1 MAKFSHYRRII
12 QLICGLIICL
22 FMTNCTITTSE
33 PKKETTTETEPAE
46 ITTAVSNLQCEPNE
60 NTVTVRWSNPTTTKY
75 AYSEIY
81 LYLMNISE
89 DIAPTLIDNHT
100 LSKADTS
107 YIFDNLQEN
116 KKYLVTILSYTSDGE
131 LDYTN
136 EIFESKTVTT
146 KTESISIAF
155 RPGFLYWSNLDYDC
169 PLLEAGESHKIIVD
183 KIPAGYTIDDIK
195 WYIYWSDYGD
205 NIADKSDDKEGDQ
218 YSEDPIV
225 TFEEATQTLHTHRQ
239 GLGFVIAYIDNNIIS
254 NTIMFDIRDKIEK
267 IKMYCSSQSLS
278 LDPNDN
284 MTSSKIK
291 VFYYNNNNELL
302 PLAYAKE
309 TEWKSSDESVITVNP
324 LIPTGG
330 VQGSAE
336 IIATGPGTATVT
348 LIVNGIKKESVFTV
362 VDTFKTISTYT
373 FSDNTLDMVVGEEYD
388 IPNHVVNPADAEPR
402 ATLHVYISSGL
413 TSDDMK
419 DSPYFEINNGKIK
432 ALQNATGWLR
442 AAWYQD
448 GQLKVSSKVCLI
460 ATTPL
465 TDFTLN
471 VPSVQLNAG
480 SSYNNLSYTLIPENA
495 DVTAEDITF
504 TSNNPKITVD
514 NSGKITAASDSGTI
528 LDGKITVRIK
538 DITKEVPVSV
548 CTPVSGVT
556 LNEDFIVLGIGG
568 TVTLTAT
575 VTPDNATSNTVTW
588 SSTSAGVATVNNGT
602 ITAVQSG
609 ITEIWASAA
618 QYSARTTVVVID
630 TSNNMQIL
638 NANTSLTGNFSG
650 YKTDSTGKLSFS
662 ANDAA
667 GKNGSSWV
675 SMTNRVGWKFQLNDK
690 PLSFSNGKASADN
703 MTVRV
708 KPVLVSENGN
718 QKVMFVIAMT
728 NEDRAAFRRG
738 IKLGVY
744 GTVKPNSGS
753 SITLTTTD
761 FGVQASDEDM
771 SMQFR
776 CKGSANEAGVSSL
789 RIGDAANAQ
798 TLIYNNSTAETFS
811 GTTAGISFSY
821 QGLNFGPG
829 SLKQGFFSIDYTV
842 NEPDPIDVIIY

>member
-1 MAKFSHYRRII
+1 MAKFSLNHRII
-12 QLICGLIICL
+12 QLICGLIFCL
-22 FMTNCTITTSE
+22 FTANCTITTSE
-33 PKKETTTETEPAE
+33 PKKETTETEPAE

-60 NTVTVRWSNPTTTKY
+60 NKVTVRWSNPTTAKY

-116 KKYLVTILSYTSDGE
+116 KTYLVTILSYTSDGK

-146 KTESISIAF
+146 KAERISIAF
-155 RPGFLYWSNLDYDC
+155 RPGFLYWS
-169 PLLEAGESHKIIVD
+169 PFVAGPVLETGESAKILVD

-195 WYIYWSDYGD
+195 WKITWEDY
-205 NIADKSDDKEGDQ
+205 DDIEGDQ
-218 YSEDPIV
+218 YSDNPVV
-225 TFEEATQTLHTHRQ
+225 TFSEATQTLTACRQ
-239 GLGFVIAYIDNNIIS
+239 GMGFVIAYINDNIVS
-254 NTIMFDIRDKIEK
+254 NYILFDIRDKIKK
-267 IKMYCSSQSLS
+267 IKIFSSSQVLS
-278 LDPNDN
+278 LDEADQ
-284 MTSSKIK
+284 TLKTTFK
-291 VFYYNNNNELL
+291 AFYYDNDDNLLLL
-302 PLAYAKE
+302 PFIKE
-309 TEWKSSDESVITVNP
+309 AEWKSSDESVVAINP
-324 LIPTGG
+324 IQPKND
-330 VQGSAE
+330 QGKTIDGTNWAE
-336 IIATGPGTATVT
+336 IIAAGEAGEATVM
-348 LIVNGIKKESVFTV
+348 LIVNGVRFSTNVTV
-362 VDTFKTISTYT
+362 VNSLITVESAVFAGTSAEINTNEPFTLPCTITPSEAESIITWHAYT
-373 FSDNTLDMVVGEEYD
+373 TETG
-388 IPNHVVNPADAEPR
+388 
-402 ATLHVYISSGL
+402 T
-413 TSDDMK
+413 T
-419 DSPYFEINNGKIK
+419 DSPYFTFDGNKVTASHSAEAYIRAVWRN
-432 ALQNATGWLR
+432 QNE
-442 AAWYQD
+442 
-448 GQLKVSSKVCLI
+448 LKYSAPFHII

-495 DVTAEDITF
+495 DVTADDITF
-504 TSNNPKITVD
+504 TSNNSKITVD

-528 LDGKITVRIK
+528 LDGKITVKIK

-575 VTPDNATSNTVTW
+575 VTPNNATSNTVTW

-602 ITAVQSG
+602 ITAVHQG

-638 NANTSLTGNFSG
+638 NANTSLTGNFSN

-675 SMTNRVGWKFQLNDK
+675 SLTNRVGWKFQLNDK

-703 MTVRV
+703 ITVRV

-753 SITLTTTD
+753 SIALTTTD

-829 SLKQGFFSIDYTV
+829 SMKQGFFSIDYTV

>member
-1 MAKFSHYRRII
+1 M
-12 QLICGLIICL
+12 
-22 FMTNCTITTSE
+22 
-33 PKKETTTETEPAE
+33 
-46 ITTAVSNLQCEPNE
+46 
-60 NTVTVRWSNPTTTKY
+60 
-75 AYSEIY
+75 
-81 LYLMNISE
+81 
-89 DIAPTLIDNHT
+89 
-100 LSKADTS
+100 
-107 YIFDNLQEN
+107 QEN
-116 KKYLVTILSYTSDGE
+116 KTYNVTIISYTTDGYSDYVNQVFTAGT
-131 LDYTN
+131 L
-136 EIFESKTVTT
+136 TT
-146 KTESISIAF
+146 KTERISIAF
-155 RPGFLYWSNLDYDC
+155 RPGFLYWSDLDYDC
-169 PLLEAGESHKIIVD
+169 PVLQAGESAKILVD

-195 WYIYWSDYGD
+195 WYIYWSDYG
-205 NIADKSDDKEGDQ
+205 NNTFSDKSDDREGDQ
-218 YSEDPIV
+218 YSEDPVV
-225 TFEEATQTLHTHRQ
+225 TFEEATQTLHAHRQ
-239 GLGFVIAYIDNNIIS
+239 GLGFIIAYINDNIIS

-278 LDPNDN
+278 LDPNDD
-284 MTSSKIK
+284 MTSDIIK
-291 VFYYNNNNELL
+291 VFYYNNDDELL

-324 LIPTGG
+324 IIPTGG
-330 VQGSAE
+330 VQGAAE
-336 IIATGPGTATVT
+336 IIATGEGTATVT

-362 VDTFKTISTYT
+362 VDTFKTITTYT

-388 IPNHVVNPADAEPR
+388 IPDHIVNPADAEAR
-402 ATLHVYISSGL
+402 ATLHVYTGSGL
-413 TSDDMK
+413 TPNDIK

-448 GQLKVSSKVCLI
+448 GQLKVSNKVCLI

-465 TDFTLN
+465 TDFALN
-471 VPSVQLNAG
+471 VSSVQLNAG
-480 SSYNNLSYTLIPENA
+480 SSYDKLSYTLIPENA
-495 DVTAEDITF
+495 DVTDDDITI
-504 TSNNPKITVD
+504 TSNNPKITID
-514 NSGKITAASDSGTI
+514 SNGRITAASDSGTI
-528 LDGKITVRIK
+528 LDGKITVQIK

-548 CTPVSGVT
+548 CTPVNGVT
-556 LNEDFIVLGIGG
+556 LNEDFIVLGIDG
-568 TVTLTAT
+568 TATLTAT
-575 VTPDNATSNTVTW
+575 VTPSNATSNTVTW
-588 SSTSAGVATVNNGT
+588 SSTSTGVATVNNGT

-618 QYSARTTVVVID
+618 QYTARTTVVVID

-638 NANTSLTGNFSG
+638 DANTSLTGNFSG

-667 GKNGSSWV
+667 GKNGSNWV
-675 SMTNRVGWKFQLNDK
+675 SLTNRLGWKFQLNDK
-690 PLSFSNGKASADN
+690 PLTFSNGKASADN

-798 TLIYNNSTAETFS
+798 TLIYNNSTVETFS